1 MIRRLRW
8 QFIGSASI
16 ALLVVLVTII
26 GIINSAIHERAYNR
40 IYTTLDYIVV
50 HDGYLPKVKEQ
61 DEDNAY
67 FTPETSYET
76 RYFTMVFN
84 KDGSL
89 AKASM
94 DKVAA
99 ITKEDAIALT
109 KKVDDDR
116 GKIKYADL
124 IYFYRVVTKKDG
136 SRMIV
141 FIDGTNQASFA
152 SSMFSMSLWLG
163 FLSFAGFFTLV
174 CLLSGK
180 AIKPIIRSQQQ
191 QKQFITNAGHEL
203 KTPLAVISANTEV
216 MEMMNGKNE
225 WTQSTMKQVK
235 RLSGLVAEL
244 VTIARLDERED
255 IVLEQFDYSETLK
268 SVAKD
273 FQPVAAGEN
282 LTLKTDIEDLVFVK
296 ADKKR
301 LHELANIL
309 VDNAIKYCD
318 EKGTVYITLSKGR
331 RVRLTVSN
339 DYRNGANVDYSRFFE
354 RFYRADSSHT
364 RISKGGYGIGLS
376 MAESIVAACKGK
388 ISVSW
393 KDNVIT
399 FEVLL

>member
-8 QFIGSASI
+8 RFIGSASV

-40 IYTTLDYIVV
+40 IYTTLDYIVA
-50 HDGYLPKVKEQ
+50 HNGYLPKVKGQ
-61 DEDNAY
+61 SDDNEY

-76 RYFTMVFN
+76 RYFTIVFN
-84 KDGSL
+84 KDGTL

-109 KKVDDDR
+109 RQVDNDR
-116 GKIKYADL
+116 GHIKYADL
-124 IYFYRVVTKKDG
+124 TYFYKVVNKKDG

-141 FIDGTNQASFA
+141 FIDGTNQSSFA
-152 SSMFSMSLWLG
+152 SSMLSMSLWLG
-163 FLSFAGFFTLV
+163 FGSFVVFFGLL

-225 WTQSTMKQVK
+225 WTESTMKQVK
-235 RLSGLVAEL
+235 RLSGLVSEL

-255 IVLEQFDYSETLK
+255 IMLEHFDYSETVK
-268 SVAKD
+268 SVAQD
-273 FQPVAAGEN
+273 FKSVAAGEN

-318 EKGTVYITLSKGR
+318 ENGTVLVTLSKGR

-339 DYRNGANVDYSRFFE
+339 DYRNGANIDYSRFFE

-364 RISKGGYGIGLS
+364 HIGKGGYGIGLS
-376 MAESIVAACKGK
+376 MAASIVAACKGK

>member
-8 QFIGSASI
+8 RFIGSASV

-40 IYTTLDYIVV
+40 IYTTLDYIVA
-50 HDGYLPKVKEQ
+50 HNGYLPKVKGQ
-61 DEDNAY
+61 SDDNEY

-76 RYFTMVFN
+76 RYFTIVFN
-84 KDGSL
+84 KDGTL
-89 AKASM
+89 ARYNSVTWTYS
-94 DKVAA
+94 DPKVMAVLQA
-99 ITKEDAIALT
+99 GPYF
-109 KKVDDDR
+109 DDL
-116 GKIKYADL
+116 ADYYQGSSEVGYQVTDTYEFSKSSGNSVSFGVGVAVTL
-124 IYFYRVVTKKDG
+124 EGTAFVV
-136 SRMIV
+136 
-141 FIDGTNQASFA
+141 
-152 SSMFSMSLWLG
+152 
-163 FLSFAGFFTLV
+163 FFGLL

-225 WTQSTMKQVK
+225 WTESTMKQVK
-235 RLSGLVAEL
+235 RLSGLVSEL

-255 IVLEQFDYSETLK
+255 IMLEHFDYSETVK
-268 SVAKD
+268 SVAQD
-273 FQPVAAGEN
+273 FKSVAAGEN

-318 EKGTVYITLSKGR
+318 ENGTVLVTLSKGR

-339 DYRNGANVDYSRFFE
+339 DYRNGANIDYSRFFE
-354 RFYRADSSHT
+354 RFYREDSSHT
-364 RISKGGYGIGLS
+364 HIGKGGYGIGLS

>member
-8 QFIGSASI
+8 RFIGSASV

-40 IYTTLDYIVV
+40 IYTTLDYIVA
-50 HDGYLPKVKEQ
+50 HNGYLPKVKGQ
-61 DEDNAY
+61 SDDNEY

-76 RYFTMVFN
+76 RYFTIVFN
-84 KDGSL
+84 KDGTL

-109 KKVDDDR
+109 RQVDNDR
-116 GKIKYADL
+116 GHIKYADL
-124 IYFYRVVTKKDG
+124 TYFYKVVNKKDG

-141 FIDGTNQASFA
+141 FIDGTNQSSFA
-152 SSMFSMSLWLG
+152 SSMLSMSLWLG
-163 FLSFAGFFTLV
+163 FGSFVVFFGLL

-225 WTQSTMKQVK
+225 WTESTMKQVK
-235 RLSGLVAEL
+235 RLSGLVSEL

-255 IVLEQFDYSETLK
+255 IMLEHFDYSETVK
-268 SVAKD
+268 SAAQD
-273 FQPVAAGEN
+273 FKSVAAGEN

-318 EKGTVYITLSKGR
+318 ENGTVLVTLSKGR

-339 DYRNGANVDYSRFFE
+339 DYRNGANIDYSRFFE
-354 RFYRADSSHT
+354 RFYREDSSHT
-364 RISKGGYGIGLS
+364 HIGKGGYGIGLS

>member
-8 QFIGSASI
+8 RFIGSASV

-40 IYTTLDYIVV
+40 IYTTLDYIVA
-50 HDGYLPKVKEQ
+50 HNGYLPKVKGQ
-61 DEDNAY
+61 SDDNEY

-76 RYFTMVFN
+76 RYFTIVFN
-84 KDGSL
+84 KDGTL

-109 KKVDDDR
+109 RQVDNDR
-116 GKIKYADL
+116 GHIKYADL
-124 IYFYRVVTKKDG
+124 TYFYKVVNKKDG

-141 FIDGTNQASFA
+141 FIDGTNQSSFA
-152 SSMFSMSLWLG
+152 SSMLSMSLWLG
-163 FLSFAGFFTLV
+163 FGSFVVFFGLL

-225 WTQSTMKQVK
+225 WTESTMKQVK
-235 RLSGLVAEL
+235 RLSGLVSEL

-255 IVLEQFDYSETLK
+255 IMLEHFDYSETVK
-268 SVAKD
+268 SVAQD
-273 FQPVAAGEN
+273 FKSVAAGEN

-318 EKGTVYITLSKGR
+318 ENGTVLVTLSKGR

-339 DYRNGANVDYSRFFE
+339 DYRNGANIDYSRFFE
-354 RFYRADSSHT
+354 RFYREDSSHT
-364 RISKGGYGIGLS
+364 HIGKGGYGIGLS
-376 MAESIVAACKGK
+376 MAKSIVAACKGK

>member
-40 IYTTLDYIVV
+40 IYTTLDYIVE

-124 IYFYRVVTKKDG
+124 IYF
-136 SRMIV
+136 
-141 FIDGTNQASFA
+141 
-152 SSMFSMSLWLG
+152 
-163 FLSFAGFFTLV
+163 
-174 CLLSGK
+174 
-180 AIKPIIRSQQQ
+180 
-191 QKQFITNAGHEL
+191 
-203 KTPLAVISANTEV
+203 
-216 MEMMNGKNE
+216 
-225 WTQSTMKQVK
+225 
-235 RLSGLVAEL
+235 
-244 VTIARLDERED
+244 
-255 IVLEQFDYSETLK
+255 
-268 SVAKD
+268 
-273 FQPVAAGEN
+273 
-282 LTLKTDIEDLVFVK
+282 
-296 ADKKR
+296 
-301 LHELANIL
+301 
-309 VDNAIKYCD
+309 
-318 EKGTVYITLSKGR
+318 
-331 RVRLTVSN
+331 
-339 DYRNGANVDYSRFFE
+339 
-354 RFYRADSSHT
+354 
-364 RISKGGYGIGLS
+364 
-376 MAESIVAACKGK
+376 
-388 ISVSW
+388 
-393 KDNVIT
+393 
-399 FEVLL
+399 

>member
-8 QFIGSASI
+8 RFIGSASV

-40 IYTTLDYIVV
+40 IYTTLDYIVA
-50 HDGYLPKVKEQ
+50 HNGYLPKVKGQ
-61 DEDNAY
+61 SDDNEY

-76 RYFTMVFN
+76 RYFTIVFN
-84 KDGSL
+84 KDGTL

-109 KKVDDDR
+109 RQVDNDR
-116 GKIKYADL
+116 GHIKYADL
-124 IYFYRVVTKKDG
+124 TYFYKVVNKKDG

-141 FIDGTNQASFA
+141 FIDGTNQSSFA
-152 SSMFSMSLWLG
+152 SSMLSMSLWLG
-163 FLSFAGFFTLV
+163 FGSFVVFFGLL

-225 WTQSTMKQVK
+225 WTESTMKQVK
-235 RLSGLVAEL
+235 RLSGLVSEL

-255 IVLEQFDYSETLK
+255 IMLEHFDYSETVK
-268 SVAKD
+268 SVAQD
-273 FQPVAAGEN
+273 FKSVAAGEN

-301 LHELANIL
+301 LHELMIIVMVPISIIHVSLSASIVKIVPIRIL
-309 VDNAIKYCD
+309 VRVAMGLACRWLNRSLQHAK
-318 EKGTVYITLSKGR
+318 EK
-331 RVRLTVSN
+331 
-339 DYRNGANVDYSRFFE
+339 
-354 RFYRADSSHT
+354 
-364 RISKGGYGIGLS
+364 
-376 MAESIVAACKGK
+376 
-388 ISVSW
+388 SVSAG
-393 KDNVIT
+393 KT
-399 FEVLL
+399 M